1 MPLLEQVLEQYP
13 KDVKL
18 VFKNFPLASHR
29 AARPAAVAAMAADE
43 QGKFWEFHDRLFQDY
58 AGIDEAKIQKIA
70 EGLGLDMQRFEAAK
84 RSPQILGTINR
95 DLREAQEIGVRGTPT
110 IYVNGRL
117 LRNRSPEGFRDL
129 IEKGL
134 AERGKPSP

>member
-1 MPLLEQVLEQYP
+1 VPLLEQVLEQYP

-18 VFKNFPLASHR
+18 VYKNYPLPSHR
-29 AARPAAVAAMAADE
+29 AARPAAVAAMAAGE

-58 AGIDEAKIQKIA
+58 AGIDEAKIQQIA
-70 EGLGLDMQRFEAAK
+70 EALGLDTKRFEAAK
-84 RSPQILGTINR
+84 RSPQVLGVINR
-95 DLREAQEIGVRGTPT
+95 DLREAQELGVRGTPT

-117 LRNRSPEGFRDL
+117 LRNRSLEGFRDL

-134 AERGKPSP
+134 AERGRPSR

>member
-18 VFKNFPLASHR
+18 VYKNYPLPSHR
-29 AARPAAVAAMAADE
+29 AARPAAVAAMAAGE
-43 QGKFWEFHDRLFQDY
+43 QQRFWEFHDRLFEDY
-58 AGIDEAKIQKIA
+58 AGIDEAKIQEIA
-70 EGLGLDMQRFEAAK
+70 RAIGLDMERFEAAK
-84 RSPQILGTINR
+84 RSPQVLGTINR

-117 LRNRSPEGFRDL
+117 LRNRSLDGFREL
-129 IEKGL
+129 IGKALGD
-134 AERGKPSP
+134 RGKASP